1 MAMTNTPA
9 YHGKELIPFVGIIFL
24 THFQFSVYI
33 VNDVD
38 AMKSSS

>member
-1 MAMTNTPA
+1 MHDPDSGQATLQERQGQKILA
-9 YHGKELIPFVGIIFL
+9 KAI
-24 THFQFSVYI
+24 YI

>member
-1 MAMTNTPA
+1 MESFF
-9 YHGKELIPFVGIIFL
+9 YLF
-24 THFQFSVYI
+24 YI